1 MEYVCVREYPILYIQ
16 MYISYILYV
25 WTLVGLRTF
34 CKILGPRTCSL
45 RTCEHAFTNTSFYR
59 TVAHEHSEH
68 TNMLRTCPRTCEHML
83 TRTLFTNMRFY
94 RTASKTACLRTY
106 VHLEHARTRVHEH
119 TFTNMTNIRTYVHGE
134 TKIYIYIYGYVSFVL
149 VHELGPRPG
158 PDL

>member
-1 MEYVCVREYPILYIQ
+1 MCIYI
-16 MYISYILYV
+16 YICNI
-25 WTLVGLRTF
+25 LVGLRTF

-45 RTCEHAFTNTSFYR
+45 RTCEHAFTNMSFYR
-59 TVAHEHSEH
+59 IVAHEHSEH

-83 TRTLFTNMRFY
+83 TRTMFTNMQFY

-134 TKIYIYIYGYVSFVL
+134 TKVYILWSIVSHAWRAWGFATATF
-149 VHELGPRPG
+149 RR
-158 PDL
+158 